1 VAKGTEVDGPA
12 RLRAAR
18 AASPNEPPGPP
29 WPELLL
35 LIGFVVICL
44 VSVLTVLVPSTE
56 NEKDDG
62 KPAEAQSAAN

>member
-1 VAKGTEVDGPA
+1 MRSERAPAPSDTTVA
-12 RLRAAR
+12 R
-18 AASPNEPPGPP
+18 
-29 WPELLL
+29 WPEVLL

-62 KPAEAQSAAN
+62 KTAEAQSAAN

>member
-1 VAKGTEVDGPA
+1 MRSEHAP
-12 RLRAAR
+12 
-18 AASPNEPPGPP
+18 EPSDKTVVR

-35 LIGFVVICL
+35 LIGFVLICL

-62 KPAEAQSAAN
+62 KPAEAQTAAKPGQ

>member
-1 VAKGTEVDGPA
+1 MRSERVPEQ
-12 RLRAAR
+12 
-18 AASPNEPPGPP
+18 NERPPSR

-44 VSVLTVLVPSTE
+44 LSVLTVLVPSTE

-62 KPAEAQSAAN
+62 KPAEARSAAK

>member
-1 VAKGTEVDGPA
+1 MRSERAPVPSDTTVA
-12 RLRAAR
+12 R
-18 AASPNEPPGPP
+18 

-44 VSVLTVLVPSTE
+44 LSVLTVLVPSTE

-62 KPAEAQSAAN
+62 KAAEAQSAAN

>member
-1 VAKGTEVDGPA
+1 MRSERIP
-12 RLRAAR
+12 
-18 AASPNEPPGPP
+18 EPSERPTPR

-44 VSVLTVLVPSTE
+44 LSVLTVLVPSTE

-62 KPAEAQSAAN
+62 KPAEAQSAAK

>member
-1 VAKGTEVDGPA
+1 VAPPA
-12 RLRAAR
+12 RIRSDSAPITSDPTPSR
-18 AASPNEPPGPP
+18 

-44 VSVLTVLVPSTE
+44 LSVLTVLVPSTE

-62 KPAEAQSAAN
+62 KAAEAQPAAE

>member
-1 VAKGTEVDGPA
+1 MRSDRVPEPIEH
-12 RLRAAR
+12 
-18 AASPNEPPGPP
+18 SPSR

-62 KPAEAQSAAN
+62 KPADAQSAANEAK

>member
-1 VAKGTEVDGPA
+1 MRSERSPE
-12 RLRAAR
+12 
-18 AASPNEPPGPP
+18 PNERSPSR

-35 LIGFVVICL
+35 LIGFGVICL
-44 VSVLTVLVPSTE
+44 LSVLTVLVPSTE

>member
-1 VAKGTEVDGPA
+1 MRSVRAPEPSDTTVA
-12 RLRAAR
+12 R
-18 AASPNEPPGPP
+18 

-56 NEKDDG
+56 NEKDDV
-62 KPAEAQSAAN
+62 KAADAPSAAN

>member
-1 VAKGTEVDGPA
+1 MRSERVPEPVDKPEA
-12 RLRAAR
+12 R
-18 AASPNEPPGPP
+18 

-44 VSVLTVLVPSTE
+44 LSVLTVLVPSTE

-62 KPAEAQSAAN
+62 KPAEAQSAANNKQ

>member
-1 VAKGTEVDGPA
+1 MRSERIPE
-12 RLRAAR
+12 
-18 AASPNEPPGPP
+18 PNERPPSR

-44 VSVLTVLVPSTE
+44 LSVLTVLVPSTE

-62 KPAEAQSAAN
+62 KPAEAQSAAK